1 MTVREILRSAL
12 LILEQAGCGAPR
24 LDAELLLA
32 TVLKKDRTWLIAH
45 ANDDIPSSIQARF
58 TALLKRRRA
67 REPVAYILGEKEFWS
82 RPFFVTPD
90 VLIPRPETE
99 HLIEAVLAHCPDTKK
114 EFHFC
119 DIGTGS
125 GCLAVTLACEYPEA
139 TVVATDISH
148 ASLEIARKNAERHGV
163 SSHIKFRRGD
173 MFAPLQKQD
182 GYFDA
187 IVSNPPYVAQDEL
200 DTLEAELGFEPRH
213 ALTDESSGLIYLQSL
228 VDQAPPWLTGNG
240 VLVVETG
247 LCGLPAA
254 TEPLHLHQEIH
265 DLAGHLRG
273 GVYTFS
279 HLSGTG
285 SGQHKQK

>member
-1 MTVREILRSAL
+1 MTVREILRSAS
-12 LILEQAGCGAPR
+12 LILEQAECAAPR

-45 ANDDIPSSIQARF
+45 ADEDVPPNVRNTF
-58 TALLKRRRA
+58 TSLLDRRCK
-67 REPVAYILGEKEFWS
+67 REPLAYITEEKEFWS

-125 GCLAVTLACEYPEA
+125 GCIAVTLACEYPGA

-148 ASLEIARKNAERHGV
+148 ASLEIACKNAERHGV
-163 SSHIKFRRGD
+163 GSRIKFRQGD
-173 MFAPLQKQD
+173 MFAPLRKQD

-187 IVSNPPYVAQDEL
+187 IISNPPYVAQDEL
-200 DTLEAELGFEPRH
+200 DTLEAELRFEPRH
-213 ALTDESSGLIYLQSL
+213 ALTDESNGLIYLQSL
-228 VDQAPPWLTGNG
+228 VEHAPAWLKPEGI
-240 VLVVETG
+240 LLVETG

-265 DLAGHLRG
+265 DLSGHLRG

-285 SGQHKQK
+285 CQHKQK